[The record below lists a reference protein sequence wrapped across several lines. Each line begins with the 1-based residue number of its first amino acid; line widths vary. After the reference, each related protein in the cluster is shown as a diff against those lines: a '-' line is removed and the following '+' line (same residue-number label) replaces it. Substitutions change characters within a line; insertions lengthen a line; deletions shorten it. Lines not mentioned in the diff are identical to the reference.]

1 MSSGNPYN
9 NNNNSSIP
17 LIQPGS
23 KVMIPPIP
31 PTDPTGGYKANSKMF
46 RKDKKTGANL
56 LPKKLTKAQQKKLEK
71 EQQQQLQSGSS
82 ETKTSPN
89 KKKSKISKNKKDDD
103 SDDDSDDGMCMKYL
117 LVNTTY
123 DKFTY

>member
-71 EQQQQLQSGSS
+71 EQQQLQSGSS